1 MNSRKFSSVVHR
13 RKGLRIPRLL
23 LPSGHPE
30 LHVPR
35 RGFYQPQRMFPLL
48 AAAADISLLSDM
60 IPRARAASLFTETS
74 LRTKTF
80 FSSMADW
87 VKLCHATNLTTVQGT
102 LSMANAGTN
111 TNGSQFFICTAPTAW
126 LDGKHVVFG
135 SVVEGEHLSCASVS

>member
-1 MNSRKFSSVVHR
+1 MHR
-13 RKGLRIPRLL
+13 REGLRIPRLL
-23 LPSGHPE
+23 LPSSHPE

-48 AAAADISLLSDM
+48 PLPVAVADLSLLSDM
-60 IPRARAASLFTETS
+60 ISRARVASLFTETS
-74 LRTKTF
+74 SRTKTF

-87 VKLCHATNLTTVQGT
+87 VSLRHVTNLTTVQGT